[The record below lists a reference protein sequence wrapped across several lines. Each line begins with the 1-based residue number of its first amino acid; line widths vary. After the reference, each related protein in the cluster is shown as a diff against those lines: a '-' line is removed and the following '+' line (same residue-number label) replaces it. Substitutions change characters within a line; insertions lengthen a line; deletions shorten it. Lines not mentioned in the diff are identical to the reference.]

1 MWLTWSPWT
10 GCWSGWVLLVL
21 LPRRFTVFLRS
32 SPDKYLHIACMNNV
46 SYFTITSFKLL
57 FDSGKLNTT
66 RLHPIASLSLTF
78 LSPQRLVSVGQSFHQ
93 TAALPG
99 IVVCE
104 RFRLFLV
111 LLELS
116 LNITFFVPT
125 RGKLMFQAIDS
136 GTLIY
141 HLMAQ
146 IQSIKPPWVLC
157 QFLFP
162 RSVLSSGQWTNSSQ
176 NFAAPPYIFY
186 SISETCFWHFDM
198 KL

>member
-1 MWLTWSPWT
+1 
-10 GCWSGWVLLVL
+10 
-21 LPRRFTVFLRS
+21 
-32 SPDKYLHIACMNNV
+32 MNNV

-66 RLHPIASLSLTF
+66 RLHPIPSLSLTF
-78 LSPQRLVSVGQSFHQ
+78 LSPQRLISVGQSFHQ

-136 GTLIY
+136 GILIY
-141 HLMAQ
+141 HLRAQ

-162 RSVLSSGQWTNSSQ
+162 RSVLSSGQWTHSSQ
-176 NFAAPPYIFY
+176 NFAAAPPPPPTHTHTPTPLTYSTVSVKLASDIFKW
-186 SISETCFWHFDM
+186 SCKWLRLCLDTV
-198 KL
+198 